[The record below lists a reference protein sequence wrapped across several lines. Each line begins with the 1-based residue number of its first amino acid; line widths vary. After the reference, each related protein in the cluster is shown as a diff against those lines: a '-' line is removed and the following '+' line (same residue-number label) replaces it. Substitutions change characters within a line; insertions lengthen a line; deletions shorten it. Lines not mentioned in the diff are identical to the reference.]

1 MLLRIRDLHVHFE
14 TPEGLVR
21 AVDGVDLD
29 VDQAEAV
36 GLVGESGC
44 GKSVTALSILRLIP
58 SPPGKISSGNI
69 YLDGMD
75 LLSLDREEIRKVRG
89 RLVGMVFQEPMTS
102 LNPVM
107 TIGQQVAEPIM
118 EHRGVSKREAMEQ
131 AAYWLEKVRIPAA
144 RQRMGDF
151 PYQLSGGMRQRVMI
165 AMALA
170 CAPKLLIA
178 DEPTTALDVTI
189 QAQILSLI
197 RGLKEELGMAV
208 LLITHDL
215 GVVAQMTKRVAVM
228 YAGEVV
234 EEAPVRELFRWA
246 FHPYTQGL
254 MRSMPPRDGG
264 SNPGPKGRLREIP
277 GIVPVLTEP
286 IQGCRFK
293 DRCAH
298 AFEICSLEHPQLWE
312 VADNH
317 RARCWL
323 KQYPEK
329 RRPDA

>member
-21 AVDGVDLD
+21 AVEGVDLD

-58 SPPGKISSGNI
+58 SPPGKISSGSI
-69 YLDGMD
+69 CLEDRD
-75 LLSLDREEIRKVRG
+75 LLCLGQEEIRKVRG
-89 RLVGMVFQEPMTS
+89 KLVGIVFQEPMTS

-107 TIGQQVAEPIM
+107 TIGQQVAEPLMAHNGI
-118 EHRGVSKREAMEQ
+118 SKREAMEQ
-131 AAYWLEKVRIPAA
+131 AAYWLEKVKIPAA

-151 PYQLSGGMRQRVMI
+151 PHQLSGGMRQRVMI

-264 SNPGPKGRLREIP
+264 SSPGPKGRLREIP